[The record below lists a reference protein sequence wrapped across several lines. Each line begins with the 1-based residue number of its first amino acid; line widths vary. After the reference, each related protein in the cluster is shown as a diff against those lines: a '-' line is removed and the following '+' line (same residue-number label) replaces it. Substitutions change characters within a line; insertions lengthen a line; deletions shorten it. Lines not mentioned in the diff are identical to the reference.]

1 MRRFIGLLA
10 LWFVGIGLVSAQS
23 DPFDVDYE
31 DEGGYLFG
39 VKGGVTLGTQNWGS
53 FEREPLIGYHG
64 DLFIESL
71 PELEKFSLWAQLGY
85 HQRGSSLQRQ
95 IGASVT
101 GQVFTTPAQSFIF
114 ENIVL
119 GLGGKQVFAYLGA
132 ADAYWLLGL
141 RAEYNID
148 TNLDEFDRISDF
160 AQRRFFPFESYDF
173 INRFVFGVSVGA
185 GLSFPL
191 GESTDVLLELNI
203 QPDFTLQYNQ
213 PEIGNVINPFTSV
226 PTSIPARQIRNI
238 SIELS
243 AGFRFR
249 RRIIYID

>member
-1 MRRFIGLLA
+1 MAIL
-10 LWFVGIGLVSAQS
+10 GIGVASAQS
-23 DPFDVDYE
+23 DPFDVESD

-39 VKGGVTLGTQNWGS
+39 VKGGLTVGTQNWGS

-71 PELEKFSLWAQLGY
+71 PELGQFSLWAQLGY

-95 IGASVT
+95 IGATIT
-101 GQVFTTPAQSFIF
+101 GQVFQTPAQSFIF

-185 GLSFPL
+185 GISFPI
-191 GESTDVLLELNI
+191 GEGADVLLELNI

-213 PEIGNVINPFTSV
+213 PEIGNVINPFTTV
-226 PTSIPARQIRNI
+226 PTTIPARQIRNI

-249 RRIIYID
+249 RRVIYID